1 MTAHVRVTTY
11 DFGSEYLRSWSD
23 FLEDY
28 ESGKKDDS
36 QYDSSK
42 LYEMLFR
49 NLSNIQKKEYIGYA
63 DISCVQDETGAW
75 QTDAADNVSVRNAIL
90 GGMLEEIRI
99 LADV

>member
-1 MTAHVRVTTY
+1 MISIFLPYLGIRAVLYDVVIYPVEMLFIGIYHVV
-11 DFGSEYLRSWSD
+11 
-23 FLEDY
+23 Y
-28 ESGKKDDS
+28 EGPVHA
-36 QYDSSK
+36 
-42 LYEMLFR
+42 YEMLFR